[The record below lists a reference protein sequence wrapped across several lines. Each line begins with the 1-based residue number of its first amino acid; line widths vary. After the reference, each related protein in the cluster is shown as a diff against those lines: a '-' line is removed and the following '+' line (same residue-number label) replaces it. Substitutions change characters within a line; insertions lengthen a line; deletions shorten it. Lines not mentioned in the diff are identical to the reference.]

1 MTAFNLTKNAVVAAD
16 VQKAD
21 DFFSRGIGLLG
32 RAGLASGEALWLV
45 PGKSIHTWFM
55 RFAID
60 VLFLDKGLSVVKVIE
75 DMRPWR
81 VSPWV
86 AEAHS
91 VLELRAGSLQGA
103 VSVGDRLEMR
113 TA

>member
-1 MTAFNLTKNAVVAAD
+1 MTAYNLTKDRVVAAK
-16 VQKAD
+16 VEKAD
-21 DFFSRGIGLLG
+21 DFFSRGFGLLG
-32 RAGLASGEALWLV
+32 RAGLGDGEGLWLV

-60 VLFLDKGLSVVKVIE
+60 VLFLDKTLVVVRVIE
-75 DMRPWR
+75 DMKPWR

-86 AEAHS
+86 GEAHS
-91 VLELRAGSLQGA
+91 VLELEAGSLRGS

>member
-1 MTAFNLTKNAVVAAD
+1 MTAYNLSKSRSVAAN
-16 VQKAD
+16 VETAD
-21 DFFSRGIGLLG
+21 DFFSRGVGLLG
-32 RAGLASGEALWLV
+32 RSGLAEGDALWLV
-45 PGKSIHTWFM
+45 PGNSIHTFFM

-60 VLFLDKGLSVVKVIE
+60 ALFLDKTLEVKHVIE
-75 DMRPWR
+75 NMGPWR

-86 AEAHS
+86 REAHS
-91 VLELRAGSLQGA
+91 VLELNAGSLRGS

>member
-1 MTAFNLTKNAVVAAD
+1 MTAYNLTKNAVLATNVE
-16 VQKAD
+16 KAD
-21 DFFSRGIGLLG
+21 DFISRGVGLLG
-32 RAGLASGEALWLV
+32 RSGLDAGHALWLV

-60 VLFLDKGLSVVKVIE
+60 VLFLDKTLSVVKVME

-86 AEAHS
+86 GEAHS
-91 VLELRAGSLQGA
+91 VLELQGGALRGS

>member
-1 MTAFNLTKNAVVAAD
+1 MTAFNATKGAVVAAR
-16 VQKAD
+16 VETAD
-21 DFFSRGIGLLG
+21 DFMSRGVGLLG
-32 RAGLASGEALWLV
+32 RAGLDADEALWLV

-60 VLFLDKGLSVVKVIE
+60 VLFLDAKLTVVKVIE
-75 DMRPWR
+75 GMGPWR

-86 AEAHS
+86 GEAHS
-91 VLELRAGSLQGA
+91 VLELQGGVLKGRVA
-103 VSVGDRLEMR
+103 VGDRLEMR

>member
-1 MTAFNLTKNAVVAAD
+1 MTAYNLTKDAVLATD
-16 VQKAD
+16 VEKAD
-21 DFFSRGIGLLG
+21 DFFSRGVGLLG
-32 RAGLASGEALWLV
+32 RSGLESGRALWLV

-60 VLFLDKGLSVVKVIE
+60 VLFLDKSLAVVKVIE
-75 DMRPWR
+75 EMGPWR

-86 AEAHS
+86 GDAHS
-91 VLELRAGSLQGA
+91 VLELKAGSLRGA

>member
-1 MTAFNLTKNAVVAAD
+1 MTAYNVTKNAVLATNVE
-16 VQKAD
+16 KAD
-21 DFFSRGIGLLG
+21 DFISRGVGLLG
-32 RAGLASGEALWLV
+32 RAGLAEGDALWLV

-60 VLFLDKGLSVVKVIE
+60 VLFLDKSLSVVKVIE
-75 DMRPWR
+75 DLGPWR

-86 AEAHS
+86 GEAHS
-91 VLELRAGSLQGA
+91 VLELKSGTLRGA
-103 VSVGDRLEMR
+103 VAVGDRLEMR

>member
-1 MTAFNLTKNAVVAAD
+1 MTAYNLTKNAVLATNVE
-16 VQKAD
+16 KAD
-21 DFFSRGIGLLG
+21 DLLSRGIGLLG
-32 RAGLASGEALWLV
+32 RAGLGQGEALWLV

-60 VLFLDKGLSVVKVIE
+60 VLFLDKGLSVVKVME

-86 AEAHS
+86 GEAHS
-91 VLELRAGSLQGA
+91 VLELRSGSLRGA
-103 VSVGDRLEMR
+103 VSVGDKLEMR

>member
-1 MTAFNLTKNAVVAAD
+1 MTAFNLTKNATVAAR
-16 VQKAD
+16 VEKAD

-32 RAGLASGEALWLV
+32 RAGLPAGDALWLV

-60 VLFLDKGLSVVKVIE
+60 ALFLDKGLTVVKVME

-86 AEAHS
+86 GEAHS
-91 VLELRAGSLQGA
+91 VLELQGGALRGSVA
-103 VSVGDRLEMR
+103 VGDRLEMR

>member
-1 MTAFNLTKNAVVAAD
+1 MTAYNLTKDAVLATNVE
-16 VQKAD
+16 KAD

-32 RAGLASGEALWLV
+32 RSGLGPGHALWLL

-55 RFAID
+55 RFSID
-60 VLFLDKGLSVVKVIE
+60 ALFLDKGLSVVKVME

-86 AEAHS
+86 GEAHS
-91 VLELRAGSLQGA
+91 VLELQGGALQGRVA
-103 VSVGDRLEMR
+103 VGDRLEMR
-113 TA
+113 AA

>member
-1 MTAFNLTKNAVVAAD
+1 MTAYNVTKDAVLAAN
-16 VQKAD
+16 VEKAD

-32 RAGLASGEALWLV
+32 RSGLAAGDALWLV

-55 RFAID
+55 RFPID
-60 VLFLDKGLSVVKVIE
+60 ALFLDEGLSVVKVLE

-86 AEAHS
+86 GEAHS
-91 VLELRAGSLQGA
+91 VLEMRSGSFHGA
-103 VSVGDRLEMR
+103 VAVGDRLEMR

>member
-1 MTAFNLTKNAVVAAD
+1 MTAYNVSKGALVAAR
-16 VQKAD
+16 VEKAD
-21 DFFSRGIGLLG
+21 DFFSRGVGLLG
-32 RAGLASGEALWLV
+32 RGGLAAGEALWLV

-60 VLFLDKGLSVVKVIE
+60 VLFLDEGLSVVKVIE
-75 DMRPWR
+75 DMGPWR

-86 AEAHS
+86 GEAHS
-91 VLELRAGSLQGA
+91 VLELKAGSLRGA

-113 TA
+113 AA

>member
-1 MTAFNLTKNAVVAAD
+1 MTAYNLTRGRVVASRVETAD
-16 VQKAD
+16 GFV
-21 DFFSRGIGLLG
+21 SRGVGLLG
-32 RAGLASGEALWLV
+32 RAGLPAGEALWLV
-45 PGKSIHTWFM
+45 PGQSIHTFFM

-60 VLFLDKGLSVVKVIE
+60 ALFLDATLTVVKVME

-86 AEAHS
+86 SEAHS
-91 VLELRAGSLQGA
+91 VLELQGGALQGA
-103 VSVGDRLEMR
+103 VAVGDRLEMR

>member
-1 MTAFNLTKNAVVAAD
+1 MTAFNLTKNAVVASR
-16 VQKAD
+16 VETAD
-21 DFFSRGIGLLG
+21 DFISRGVGLLG
-32 RAGLASGEALWLV
+32 RAGLAPGDALWLV

-60 VLFLDKGLSVVKVIE
+60 ALFLDKGLSVVKVIE

-86 AEAHS
+86 GEAHS
-91 VLELRAGSLQGA
+91 VLELQGGTLKGA
-103 VSVGDRLEMR
+103 VAVGDRLEMR
-113 TA
+113 AA

>member
-1 MTAFNLTKNAVVAAD
+1 MTAYNVTKNAVLATNVE
-16 VQKAD
+16 KAD
-21 DFFSRGIGLLG
+21 DFFSRGVGLLG
-32 RAGLASGEALWLV
+32 RAGLGEGEALWLV

-55 RFAID
+55 RFSID
-60 VLFLDKGLSVVKVIE
+60 ALFLDKGLSVVKVME

-86 AEAHS
+86 GEAHS
-91 VLELRAGSLQGA
+91 VLELQGGALKGA
-103 VSVGDRLEMR
+103 VSVGDKLEMR